1 MAVDPLGTL
10 FPAYAALLG
19 LAVGSFMSVCVA
31 RLPLG
36 ESVIS
41 PRSHCPLCG
50 TDLDW
55 KDNIPVVSWVLLRG
69 RCRYCDGKIPL
80 RYPLLEVATS
90 GIWLAMAILYGPT
103 WLALTGA
110 VFLSLLLT
118 IAVIDARHQII
129 PDLLS
134 LGGVG
139 AGLALALFPGGLGP
153 VEAMVGAVVG
163 YGSLWLVGWA
173 GDRLFRTPAM
183 GGGDM
188 KMMGMVGA
196 FLGAGDALLTIF
208 LGAVAGALVFG
219 PVALARRQGRLRLPF
234 GVFLAVGAAA
244 AFLAGDPIADLYLGL
259 LA

>member
-1 MAVDPLGTL
+1 MDPLSTL
-10 FPAYAALLG
+10 FPVYAAVLG
-19 LAVGSFMSVCVA
+19 LAVGSFLSVCVA

-50 TDLDW
+50 TDLEW
-55 KDNIPVVSWVLLRG
+55 RDNIPVLSWILLRG
-69 RCRYCDGKIPL
+69 RCRYCHERIPL
-80 RYPLLEVATS
+80 RYPLVELATG
-90 GIWLAMAILYGPT
+90 GIWLGMAILYGPT

-118 IAVIDARHQII
+118 MALIDARHQII

-139 AGLALALFPGGLGP
+139 AGLALSLFPGGVGP
-153 VEAMVGAVVG
+153 VQAVLGAGVG
-163 YGSLWLVGWA
+163 YGALWVVGWA

-219 PVALARRQGRLRLPF
+219 PVALARRERQLRLPF

-244 AFLAGDPIADLYLGL
+244 AFLAGEPLTEWYLAL
-259 LA
+259 LG